1 MSDILNQLD
10 QIGGWTG
17 PKEWTQDPIA
27 AAAKE
32 EIKRL
37 RALVEYARNCL
48 LAIKDQTL
56 KGAVC
61 DDVAWFDDIETLH
74 DYCLSAADRLSHTST
89 MLGPV
94 EGDRG

>member
-32 EIKRL
+32 ARPERADPKMVDWRTADVRMSEIHMF
-37 RALVEYARNCL
+37 
-48 LAIKDQTL
+48 KD
-56 KGAVC
+56 C
-61 DDVAWFDDIETLH
+61 PAWQQHTPQMCSPADAETPNLPH
-74 DYCLSAADRLSHTST
+74 VRQD
-89 MLGPV
+89 
-94 EGDRG
+94 EG